1 MGETL
6 TDFLKGK
13 KVKGFES
20 RPIYSADGDF
30 LSLYLSDEDSYSE
43 RVDDLLTVYLSVKN
57 DALVGCKIKGV
68 RRLLKTLGDFGVS
81 VRDED
86 ISVSLLFLAATISSP
101 DRGDRYRQLGIQS
114 RNLKIPKKTLARM
127 YA

>member
-6 TDFLKGK
+6 TEFLKDRK
-13 KVKGFES
+13 FKGFES

-30 LSLYLSDEDSYSE
+30 ISIYLSDEDSYAE
-43 RVDDLLTVYLSVKN
+43 RIDDLLTVYHSVKT

-81 VRDED
+81 VQNED
-86 ISVSLLFLAATISSP
+86 ISVSLLFVAATLSSP
-101 DRGDRYRQLGIQS
+101 EQRDRYRQLGLQS
-114 RNLKIPKKTLARM
+114 RNLRIPKKTLALIHD
-127 YA
+127 

>member
-13 KVKGFES
+13 KAKEFES

-30 LSLYLSDEDSYSE
+30 ISLYLSDEDSYAE

-57 DALVGCKIKGV
+57 DTLVGCKIKGV

-81 VRDED
+81 VQDED
-86 ISVSLLFLAATISSP
+86 ISFSLLFVAATLSSP
-101 DRGDRYRQLGIQS
+101 EKGDRYRQLGLQS
-114 RNLKIPKKTLARM
+114 RHSRIPKKTLKLMHA
-127 YA
+127 